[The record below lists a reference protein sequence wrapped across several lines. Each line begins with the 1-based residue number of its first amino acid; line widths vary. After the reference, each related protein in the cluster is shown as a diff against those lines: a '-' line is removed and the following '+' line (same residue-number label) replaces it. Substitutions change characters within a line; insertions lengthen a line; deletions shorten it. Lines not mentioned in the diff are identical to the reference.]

1 LGILVDANATIKVT
15 KTVKRCVIRVNLHLD
30 LRVSKLLYRWQMEV
44 AETSNVQLIVFMID
58 GTLQSL
64 SMNVFQK

>member
-1 LGILVDANATIKVT
+1 MGILVDANATIKVT
-15 KTVKRCVIRVNLHLD
+15 NTVKRCVLRVNLQLD

-44 AETSNVQLIVFMID
+44 GETSNVQFIVFMID